1 MLIDFTVIGETS
13 VIQGFWRGR
22 NILRQSLLVFEQEIK
37 SSKLC
42 SQLTLGMVLEAWS
55 VKDIESKSWT

>member
-1 MLIDFTVIGETS
+1 MQIDFTVIGETS
-13 VIQGFWRGR
+13 VIQAFRCGR

-42 SQLTLGMVLEAWS
+42 SQ
-55 VKDIESKSWT
+55 